1 MTAMIE
7 ICQGHDSHSVSLCIV
22 FSPFVTNGKYAALIH
37 FVAIGCAALFYSRAN
52 LQSEDN
58 FRWTPLHFACH
69 SGMYDVIEYLVEKG
83 ANIDAVTMN
92 GATPFMRAIESSK
105 PEIVQY
111 LLEKGV
117 KVQTE
122 TRKGHLRSFSV
133 CLFLYVFLAKNH

>member
-1 MTAMIE
+1 M
-7 ICQGHDSHSVSLCIV
+7 V
-22 FSPFVTNGKYAALIH
+22 ALLH
-37 FVAIGCAALFYSRAN
+37 FRAN

-122 TRKGHLRSFSV
+122 TRKGHFISHLRFFSV
-133 CLFLYVFLAKNH
+133 SIFIISSTVVFYFFKLLSMI